1 MASYTIRPTTELMEN
16 YRQTTV
22 MAPEQQL
29 QALQDADG
37 HLLVFSIGSANT
49 GAPLNLTVE
58 VPGDRY
64 GWRTVDLTST
74 LPAHPCRFFS
84 VAQRPDGT
92 IHVGLARNESEDGVV
107 SDRLYEAI
115 LPAVTSARLQP
126 PTWTALP
133 YDGVAARPHL
143 VIAGVTSSEASTGG
157 YLVADLVRDPDSN
170 TREITRYFIDP
181 AKAGGRAWQLHDVP
195 VDIEAGDYVTA
206 LGRKGGAGVDG
217 IYTSGQ
223 IDGRPQIVYT
233 PLFNELR
240 PGSHPLSAYLK
251 LTAAGDVIADAIAT
265 CRGPEGE
272 TALYATAKG
281 VLYRFDSDN
290 QRNDAVAVPL
300 LTHASLGAV
309 SDLHASHDPA
319 TDSVTV
325 WGRNADDAVFAT
337 TYAID
342 ARTGVK
348 HWSVPLTLLAGVQQ
362 VAPLLGRV
370 DGANTIVAH
379 TAGDELR
386 VGVRSP
392 QTTGWSWRR
401 ITLAP
406 ASTSAPAEKINSYTT
421 RVEVRDEHNQAAANI
436 PLVIT
441 APSRTHVYMNH
452 LSYVVGPTPITVPT
466 DAVGTVTI
474 VEAVPRLTGTRFSF
488 VAGDGAARPTEVNPM
503 DKAFKSA
510 AGLNT
515 VEALRS
521 AKITTY
527 VNGKRGP
534 QRDLLKPGVSEDTL
548 KAVAALNQ
556 RCAAVYDDP
565 KKPPQ
570 QALLAATTLGTEPFV
585 VPDDAPVVITGDL
598 FQHLEAE
605 TAARRLRATSQGLGA
620 DEAAAG
626 GLAAGESFWQ
636 MLVRWFEDAWE
647 FVVKIGEAIYRCVL
661 QVIEDV
667 VSAIRWVFD
676 KIVEAIGDLIEFL
689 RFLFEWDDFR
699 RTKEVVKNVTRVFL
713 DHQCDQLSVVR
724 QDFDTTME
732 TIIQALEHWAGVD
745 ALPGLGDAG
754 TGRIGS
760 QGTADG
766 PNAPGSLLSHHF
778 QGNVRDGS
786 HAGDPP
792 VGPTAPTSLLEI
804 LEHALQEEGAT
815 LGEAG
820 DRLRALVQKA
830 PTMSLIDVLKDLVG
844 IIGSAVLKSVRV
856 VVDALL
862 DVFIL
867 LARAALD
874 ALDAPI
880 HIPVISDILN
890 AIGVPDF
897 SMLDVVCW
905 VVAVPVTIGYK
916 IGAALAGKGDMA
928 PFPDTPTTEFLRTV
942 PDFSQ
947 LTAAFGVPVLTAAGD
962 AAGGVRPAIAG
973 AAVGAIIPLSP
984 EDAEIVSI
992 ALHSASGVC
1001 GIASAFLDSFES
1013 VLPNAEVSTL
1023 LTAGC
1028 VSAAVLGGV
1037 SRAVANVLVPH
1048 DPLENV
1054 LARYYNA
1061 LFAAAFGM
1069 NKAIWGY
1076 AGWDAEPT
1084 DLTDYRAKSA
1094 KFDAVLVIPA
1104 MVITCIHLGELAKRT
1119 ESKDRTMAI
1128 LDETSYLST
1137 YLGRVLY
1144 TAIVIGTFDGN
1155 EEVKFVVAGV
1165 MGLSSVAHGF
1175 LQITEAAVESAS

>member
-1 MASYTIRPTTELMEN
+1 
-16 YRQTTV
+16 
-22 MAPEQQL
+22 
-29 QALQDADG
+29 
-37 HLLVFSIGSANT
+37 
-49 GAPLNLTVE
+49 
-58 VPGDRY
+58 
-64 GWRTVDLTST
+64 
-74 LPAHPCRFFS
+74 
-84 VAQRPDGT
+84 
-92 IHVGLARNESEDGVV
+92 
-107 SDRLYEAI
+107 
-115 LPAVTSARLQP
+115 
-126 PTWTALP
+126 
-133 YDGVAARPHL
+133 
-143 VIAGVTSSEASTGG
+143 
-157 YLVADLVRDPDSN
+157 
-170 TREITRYFIDP
+170 
-181 AKAGGRAWQLHDVP
+181 
-195 VDIEAGDYVTA
+195 
-206 LGRKGGAGVDG
+206 
-217 IYTSGQ
+217 
-223 IDGRPQIVYT
+223 VY
-233 PLFNELR
+233 
-240 PGSHPLSAYLK
+240 
-251 LTAAGDVIADAIAT
+251 I
-265 CRGPEGE
+265 
-272 TALYATAKG
+272 
-281 VLYRFDSDN
+281 
-290 QRNDAVAVPL
+290 
-300 LTHASLGAV
+300 
-309 SDLHASHDPA
+309 
-319 TDSVTV
+319 
-325 WGRNADDAVFAT
+325 
-337 TYAID
+337 
-342 ARTGVK
+342 
-348 HWSVPLTLLAGVQQ
+348 
-362 VAPLLGRV
+362 
-370 DGANTIVAH
+370 
-379 TAGDELR
+379 
-386 VGVRSP
+386 
-392 QTTGWSWRR
+392 
-401 ITLAP
+401 
-406 ASTSAPAEKINSYTT
+406 
-421 RVEVRDEHNQAAANI
+421 
-436 PLVIT
+436 
-441 APSRTHVYMNH
+441 NH
-452 LSYVVGPTPITVPT
+452 LYHVVGPTPITVPT
-466 DAVGTVTI
+466 DATGSVTI

-488 VAGDGAARPTEVNPM
+488 VVDGTARPTEVNPM
-503 DKAFKSA
+503 DKAFKTA
-510 AGLNT
+510 AGLST
-515 VEALRS
+515 VDALRS

-527 VNGKRGP
+527 VNGKRGR
-534 QRDLLKPGVSEDTL
+534 QRDLLKPGVDEDTL

-570 QALLAATTLGTEPFV
+570 HALLAATALGAEPFA
-585 VPDDAPVVITGDL
+585 VPDDAPVVISGDL
-598 FQHLEAE
+598 FQHLVAE
-605 TAARRLRATSQGLGA
+605 TVARRLRAASLGA
-620 DEAAAG
+620 TADGPAAVGAV
-626 GLAAGESFWQ
+626 GESFWQ

-661 QVIEDV
+661 EVIEDV

-676 KIVEAIGDLIEFL
+676 KIVAAIGDLIEFL

-699 RTKEVVKNVTRVFL
+699 RTKEVFTNVTRVFL

-874 ALDAPI
+874 ALNAPI

-916 IGAALAGKGDMA
+916 IGAALAGKGDAA
-928 PFPDTPTTEFLRTV
+928 PFPDNPTTEFLRTV
-942 PDFSQ
+942 QDFSQ
-947 LTAAFGVPVLTAAGD
+947 LSAAFGVPVLTAAGD

-992 ALHSASGVC
+992 VLHSASGVC

-1013 VLPNAEVSTL
+1013 LLPNAEVPTL

-1028 VSAAVLGGV
+1028 VSSAVLGGV

-1104 MVITCIHLGELAKRT
+1104 MVITCVHLGELAKRT

-1137 YLGRVLY
+1137 YIGRVLY

-1175 LQITEAAVESAS
+1175 LQITEAAVEGAS

>member
-1 MASYTIRPTTELMEN
+1 M
-16 YRQTTV
+16 
-22 MAPEQQL
+22 
-29 QALQDADG
+29 
-37 HLLVFSIGSANT
+37 
-49 GAPLNLTVE
+49 
-58 VPGDRY
+58 
-64 GWRTVDLTST
+64 
-74 LPAHPCRFFS
+74 
-84 VAQRPDGT
+84 
-92 IHVGLARNESEDGVV
+92 
-107 SDRLYEAI
+107 
-115 LPAVTSARLQP
+115 
-126 PTWTALP
+126 
-133 YDGVAARPHL
+133 
-143 VIAGVTSSEASTGG
+143 
-157 YLVADLVRDPDSN
+157 
-170 TREITRYFIDP
+170 
-181 AKAGGRAWQLHDVP
+181 
-195 VDIEAGDYVTA
+195 
-206 LGRKGGAGVDG
+206 
-217 IYTSGQ
+217 
-223 IDGRPQIVYT
+223 
-233 PLFNELR
+233 
-240 PGSHPLSAYLK
+240 
-251 LTAAGDVIADAIAT
+251 
-265 CRGPEGE
+265 
-272 TALYATAKG
+272 
-281 VLYRFDSDN
+281 
-290 QRNDAVAVPL
+290 
-300 LTHASLGAV
+300 
-309 SDLHASHDPA
+309 
-319 TDSVTV
+319 
-325 WGRNADDAVFAT
+325 
-337 TYAID
+337 
-342 ARTGVK
+342 
-348 HWSVPLTLLAGVQQ
+348 PLTLLAGVQQ

-392 QTTGWSWRR
+392 QTTAWSWRR

-406 ASTSAPAEKINSYTT
+406 SSTSAPAEKINSYTT
-421 RVEVRDEHNQAAANI
+421 RVEVRDEHNQAAANT
-436 PLVIT
+436 P
-441 APSRTHVYMNH
+441 PRDHSSSRTHVYINH
-452 LSYVVGPTPITVPT
+452 LYYVVGPTPITVPT

-778 QGNVRDGS
+778 QGNVQRRFARRRP
-786 HAGDPP
+786 AGRTPRRRP
-792 VGPTAPTSLLEI
+792 ACSRSSSTRCRRRA
-804 LEHALQEEGAT
+804 HT

-905 VVAVPVTIGYK
+905 VGAVPVTIGYK
-916 IGAALAGKGDMA
+916 IGAALAGKGDVA

-942 PDFSQ
+942 QDFGQ
-947 LTAAFGVPVLTAAGD
+947 LAAAFGVPVLTAAGD
-962 AAGGVRPAIAG
+962 AAGGPPRLAG
-973 AAVGAIIPLSP
+973 AAV
-984 EDAEIVSI
+984 
-992 ALHSASGVC
+992 
-1001 GIASAFLDSFES
+1001 
-1013 VLPNAEVSTL
+1013 
-1023 LTAGC
+1023 AGDHPHLARGRRDR
-1028 VSAAVLGGV
+1028 VDRAPLGGRV
-1037 SRAVANVLVPH
+1037 WPASRRRSWTP
-1048 DPLENV
+1048 
-1054 LARYYNA
+1054 
-1061 LFAAAFGM
+1061 
-1069 NKAIWGY
+1069 
-1076 AGWDAEPT
+1076 
-1084 DLTDYRAKSA
+1084 
-1094 KFDAVLVIPA
+1094 
-1104 MVITCIHLGELAKRT
+1104 
-1119 ESKDRTMAI
+1119 
-1128 LDETSYLST
+1128 
-1137 YLGRVLY
+1137 
-1144 TAIVIGTFDGN
+1144 
-1155 EEVKFVVAGV
+1155 
-1165 MGLSSVAHGF
+1165 SSP
-1175 LQITEAAVESAS
+1175 